1 MFNNIYKNKSVL
13 ITGDTGF
20 KGSWLALWLTLLGA
34 NVSGFSLNIPT
45 KPSHFSAIKL
55 RNNINHYKGDIKKLE
70 HLKKVLTK
78 AKPEIVF
85 HLAAQPLVK
94 KAYED
99 PLDTFQTNTLGSLNL
114 LQSIKNYNQVKSLV
128 MITSDKVY
136 ENVEWLWGYREIDRL
151 GGYDPY
157 SASKSMAEI
166 GINSYIKSFFSNCK
180 TKVATARAGNVIGG
194 GDWALDRIVPDS
206 MKAWTKNKNVT
217 IRNPK
222 STRPWQHVLEPLSG
236 YLLLGKRL
244 YEDTNLHGESFN
256 FGPSTLENFTV
267 KELLSKMSNNLDN
280 FKFKI
285 KKDSSIKEAKLL
297 QLNCDKA
304 INTLKWCPVL
314 NFDETVNFTT
324 DWYKEYYSKPTKIKD
339 FSLMQIKNYHKKAK
353 LKKLSWT

>member
-34 NVSGFSLNIPT
+34 KVSGFSLNIPT

-55 RNNINHYKGDIKKLE
+55 SKNITHFTGDMNKLA
-70 HLKKVLTK
+70 HLEKVLSK
-78 AKPEIVF
+78 ARPEIVF

-99 PLDTFQTNTLGSLNL
+99 PLYTFQTNAFGSLNL
-114 LQSIKNYNQVKSLV
+114 LESIKRYNQVKSLV

-166 GINSYIKSFFSNCK
+166 GINSYVKSFFSNCK

-194 GDWALDRIVPDS
+194 GDWALDRIVPDC
-206 MKAWTKNKNVT
+206 MKAWSKNKNVI
-217 IRNPK
+217 IRNPR

-236 YLLLGKRL
+236 YLLLGKIL
-244 YEDTNLHGESFN
+244 YQNNDLHGESFN
-256 FGPSTLENFTV
+256 FGPSTSENFSV
-267 KELLSKMSNNLDN
+267 KDLINRMSQNLDN
-280 FKFKI
+280 FSFKV
-285 KKDSSIKEAKLL
+285 KKDSSLKEAKLL

-304 INTLKWCPVL
+304 TNVLKWQPVL
-314 NFDETVNFTT
+314 DFNDTVDFTT
-324 DWYKEYYSKPTKIKD
+324 DWYREYYNKSSKMRD
-339 FSLMQIKNYHKKAK
+339 FSILQIEDYYKKAK
-353 LKKLSWT
+353 LKKLSWS